1 MDKQEAMGKVQE
13 FLAKSEMTT
22 SIPNSEIEKRLDI
35 MAKFSVTGMDAVRS
49 VVNYFLK
56 EFGLGAMKSFTQGT
70 AEDSTIADART
81 KGKWVNL
88 KVQVARLFESEN
100 EKISQSGIIGD
111 ETGSISFVAWEKSKL
126 PEMEQGKSYE
136 IKNAIIDEYN
146 GRFSAKLNKTTEILE
161 IDEEITAVQPEVSF
175 QGAVVGVQG
184 GSGLIK
190 RCPICKRALAKG
202 VCPNDHGKVEGTYD
216 LRIKA
221 VVDNGTKAQEILIKR
236 ELTEKILGM
245 TLDEARDMAMEAL
258 DTSIVATVATNKLV
272 GKYVNVTGV
281 DMGRTIFASSFEFM
295 GEVTKEEVNS
305 VVAEVDGC

>member
-1 MDKQEAMGKVQE
+1 MDKQEAITKVQE
-13 FLAKSEMTT
+13 FLVKSEMPT
-22 SIPNSEIEKRLDI
+22 SIPNAEIEKRLDI
-35 MAKFSVTGMDAVRS
+35 LAKYHIGGMDAIRS

-56 EFGLGAMKSFTQGT
+56 ESGLGAMKSFAQGV
-70 AEDSTIADART
+70 AEDTTIAEAKT

-100 EKISQSGIIGD
+100 EKISQAGIIGD
-111 ETGSISFVAWEKSKL
+111 ATGSISFVAWEKSKL
-126 PEMEQGKSYE
+126 PEMEEGQSYE

-161 IDEEITAVQPEVSF
+161 IDEEIIAVQPEVNF
-175 QGAVVGVQG
+175 RGAVVGVQG

-221 VVDNGTKAQEILIKR
+221 VVDNGSKAQEILIKR
-236 ELTEKILGM
+236 ELTEQILRM

-258 DTSIVATVATNKLV
+258 DSSIVATVATNKLV

-295 GEVTKEEVNS
+295 KEVTKEEIDS
-305 VVAEVDGC
+305 VVMEADR